1 MKVLP
6 EDTAV
11 ACPPKS
17 DLKPHPRTVQ
27 DSGCRVLGSGSRV
40 QGAGC
45 RVQGAGCR
53 VQGAATHHV
62 GLPPAPVQGLRA
74 KHTGAGRHG
83 GYP

>member
-1 MKVLP
+1 MKALP

-27 DSGCRVLGSGSRV
+27 DSGCRVQGSGS
-40 QGAGC
+40 

-62 GLPPAPVQGLRA
+62 GLPPAPAQGIRA
-74 KHTGAGRHG
+74 KHRGAGRQG
-83 GYP
+83 KYP